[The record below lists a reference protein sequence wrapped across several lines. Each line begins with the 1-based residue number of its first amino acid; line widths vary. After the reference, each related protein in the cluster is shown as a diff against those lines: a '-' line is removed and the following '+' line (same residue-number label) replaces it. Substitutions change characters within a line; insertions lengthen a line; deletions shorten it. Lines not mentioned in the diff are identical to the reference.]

1 MGSTSYWQAEADITA
16 PLRAEPLRERIE
28 AEVAIIGAGIT
39 GVAAAL
45 WLARAGRRAVVLE
58 ARQIAAGAS
67 GRNAGFLL
75 GGTAEPY
82 ALEIARFGHERARQ
96 VWAYSLENHRLAAE
110 LIGELR
116 EQGWDC
122 GYRQRGSLRLAMAEA
137 ELADIQ
143 RSVGLLRADGWEVE
157 SLAREDLPRALQA
170 AYLGGSFH
178 RADGEVYPVRYVR
191 GLARLAQQAG
201 ATFHEE
207 SPVVRLQE
215 DGTGIWVEAP
225 GGAVHA
231 QRVVLAANAWLP
243 RLAPLVEAGWLR
255 RAITPTRGQ
264 VLSTAPIAET
274 LFDCPCY
281 ADEGYQYW
289 RQLPD
294 GRLVVGGWR
303 NHSFATESVADETP
317 GEEVQRHLDG
327 FIHET
332 LGLVD
337 LPIEHRWAGIMA
349 FSADELPL
357 VGRLPGSERCYI
369 AGGYTGHGN
378 AYAVAAARTISR
390 LITDTPD
397 PDAALFDPAR
407 YAVAGDEAG
416 EASA

>member
-1 MGSTSYWQAEADITA
+1 MGSTSYWQAEADLST
-16 PLRAEPLRERIE
+16 PLRAEPLGERLE

-58 ARQIAAGAS
+58 ARRIAAGAS

-82 ALEIARFGHERARQ
+82 ALEIARYGHERARQ

-122 GYRQRGSLRLAMAEA
+122 GYRQRGSLRLAVTEA

-143 RSVGLLRADGWEVE
+143 RSVGLLRADGWAVE
-157 SLAREDLPRALQA
+157 PLARADLPTALRA

-178 RADGEVYPVRYVR
+178 AADGEVYPVRYVR

-201 ATFHEE
+201 ATLYEE
-207 SPVVRLQE
+207 SPVTRLRE
-215 DGTGIWVEAP
+215 DGAGLWVETP
-225 GGAVHA
+225 DGAVHA
-231 QRVVLAANAWLP
+231 QHVVLAANAWLP
-243 RLAPLVEAGWLR
+243 ELAPLVDAAWLR
-255 RAITPTRGQ
+255 GSIVPTRGQ
-264 VLSTAPIAET
+264 VLATAPIAES
-274 LFDCPCY
+274 LFACPCY

-303 NHSFATESVADETP
+303 NHSFATENSADETP
-317 GEEVQRHLDG
+317 SESVQRHLDG
-327 FIHET
+327 FVRET
-332 LGLVD
+332 LGLAEV
-337 LPIEHRWAGIMA
+337 PIEHRWAGIMA

-390 LITDTPD
+390 LITGAPD
-397 PDAALFDPAR
+397 PDAPLFDPAR
-407 YAVAGDEAG
+407 IAAAMDEAG
-416 EASA
+416 A